1 MTKPLHLLLP
11 APVTRR
17 PGRGSPPRIPSSP
30 GRVDADDG
38 PCGQGRCEAGCHL
51 VDRGDRFTKCIISIS
66 LIVTIN
72 VITVHHPHLHSL
84 THTHPLHTV
93 MDISNTHPHIC
104 TLTYTFSHTPE
115 HTPYTYTVLHTPNH
129 THPHIH
135 LIHTLTYTSCTPSHT
150 PHTHPHIHLIHT
162 LTCAQMNIQI
172 STIPATTRWHSSL
185 ATRSTTRDS

>member
-1 MTKPLHLLLP
+1 MQPPWVLIKFECVTKPLHLLLP

-84 THTHPLHTV
+84 THTRRSYYKATGTHGRGAE
-93 MDISNTHPHIC
+93 DILSVGLSRIQLILSLWVEIIWGQGRRPGRKAKRRVATAVFRQHH
-104 TLTYTFSHTPE
+104 HE
-115 HTPYTYTVLHTPNH
+115 KMVLHCFV
-129 THPHIH
+129 
-135 LIHTLTYTSCTPSHT
+135 LF
-150 PHTHPHIHLIHT
+150 
-162 LTCAQMNIQI
+162 
-172 STIPATTRWHSSL
+172 
-185 ATRSTTRDS
+185 